1 MDTAVL
7 YVLKASL
14 KVEGSITINFSCL
27 KVMLLCKW
35 QYEDDRVSSEIMK
48 KYHLC
53 ILHIGIILLL
63 IEQLYYIRLSR
74 FILNTERVTHFGF
87 TRFIYIFSH
96 TSIYIYFSMV

>member
-1 MDTAVL
+1 
-7 YVLKASL
+7 
-14 KVEGSITINFSCL
+14 
-27 KVMLLCKW
+27 MLLCKW

-74 FILNTERVTHFGF
+74 FISNTERVTHFGF

-96 TSIYIYFSMV
+96 TSIYIYFFYGINSKGQETPFKFTSHS

>member
-1 MDTAVL
+1 
-7 YVLKASL
+7 
-14 KVEGSITINFSCL
+14 
-27 KVMLLCKW
+27 MLLCKW

-74 FILNTERVTHFGF
+74 SISNTERVTHFGF

>member
-1 MDTAVL
+1 
-7 YVLKASL
+7 
-14 KVEGSITINFSCL
+14 
-27 KVMLLCKW
+27 MLLCKW

-63 IEQLYYIRLSR
+63 IEQLYYIRLSS
-74 FILNTERVTHFGF
+74 TERVTHFGF